1 MPALQAK
8 VHTVWICIYYLV
20 LSLRPHKVEQAL
32 YHYAD
37 TSVITCLALLL
48 GTSSIWEIES
58 HNIPSVY
65 CDLRW
70 TLTMQTQQSA
80 YKTNNKDN
88 SGTDNIVY
96 TTRSDATDV
105 CVTRV
110 QSDSLSHES
119 STMALCKRITHKTF
133 PTTTATTELHDIPLI
148 VLCSVLCEVK

>member
-1 MPALQAK
+1 MRLRRYRR
-8 VHTVWICIYYLV
+8 IYL
-20 LSLRPHKVEQAL
+20 
-32 YHYAD
+32 
-37 TSVITCLALLL
+37 SVITCFALSL
-48 GTSSIWEIES
+48 GTSSRWAIES
-58 HNIPSVY
+58 QNVPSVY

-70 TLTMQTQQSA
+70 KLTMQTQQSA

-110 QSDSLSHES
+110 QSDSLSPES
-119 STMALCKRITHKTF
+119 STMALWKSKTHKTF

-148 VLCSVLCEVK
+148 VLCSVVCEVE